1 MDRKE
6 LIQIRY
12 QLLLRELE
20 NFKPVQVVAVSKKV
34 SLEDIRFAY
43 HANMRHFGENR
54 VDELI
59 EKSTELGRECPDIS
73 WHFIGNLQRKKV
85 KKLFSVNGLSYLHS
99 VDTKEI
105 LEELYK
111 NQEILPNPISFF
123 LQVNTSAEKE
133 KSGFQ
138 TYDQLAQVVNMV
150 MNKSSEKLK
159 LAGFM
164 TMSKI
169 RTNDFEKDAK
179 GCFRRLKELKR
190 QIEKDFDVRN
200 LKLSMGMSGDYKI
213 ALQEG
218 TDLIRIGS
226 YFFKEDH

>member
-12 QLLLRELE
+12 QLLSKELE
-20 NFKPVQVVAVSKKV
+20 DFKPAQVVAVSKKV

-43 HANMRHFGENR
+43 NANLREFGENR

-59 EKSTELGRECPDIS
+59 EKSTKLYPECPDIS

-85 KKLFSVNGLSYLHS
+85 KKLFSVKGLSHIHS

-111 NQEILPNPISFF
+111 NEDILETPISFF
-123 LQVNTSAEKE
+123 LQVNTSGEKE

-138 TYDQLAQVVNMV
+138 TYDQLAQITNMV

-169 RTNDFEKDAK
+169 RTNDFEQDAK
-179 GCFRRLKELKR
+179 ACFRRLKDFKR

-200 LKLSMGMSGDYKI
+200 LRLSMGMSADYRI

-218 TDLIRIGS
+218 TDLIRVGS